1 MSHPQRLGKYLVTDV
16 LGKAEMGVV
25 YKAYDPDIQRTVAIK
40 TIRRELVE
48 DDDRAGMLL
57 ARFKNEARAAGR
69 LSHPGILAVYDYGEA
84 ADVAFIA
91 MEFVEGNSLR
101 AHFSRNTQFEERDV
115 VSLMAQ
121 LLDAL
126 QHAHE
131 QGVWHRDVKPANI
144 IIMNNGKLKVADFG
158 IARIASSSLTQVG
171 AVMGSSGRIGAK
183 NACNA
188 K

>member
-1 MSHPQRLGKYLVTDV
+1 MNHPDRLGKYVVTDV
-16 LGKAEMGVV
+16 LGKGAMGIV
-25 YKAYDPDIQRTVAIK
+25 YKTHDPDIQRTVAIK

-48 DDDRAGMLL
+48 DDERAVTVL

-69 LSHPGILAVYDYGEA
+69 LSHPGIVAVCDYGEA

-91 MEFVEGNSLR
+91 MKFVEGNSLR
-101 AHFSRNTQFEERDV
+101 AYFTREKRFEERDI
-115 VSLMAQ
+115 VSLMVQ

-144 IIMNNGKLKVADFG
+144 IIMNSGKLKVADFG
-158 IARIASSSLTQVG
+158 IARIDSSSLTQVG
-171 AVMGSSGRIGAK
+171 AVMGSPGYMAPEQ
-183 NACNA
+183 
-188 K
+188 